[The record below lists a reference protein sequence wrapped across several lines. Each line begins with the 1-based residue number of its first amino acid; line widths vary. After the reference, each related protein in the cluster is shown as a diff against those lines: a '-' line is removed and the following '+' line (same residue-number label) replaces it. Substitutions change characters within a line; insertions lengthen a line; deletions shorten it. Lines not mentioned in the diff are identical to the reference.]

1 MSKQK
6 VKNKIYALIVVVT
19 LFASINNLSQ
29 AEEKSAIIENNEFA
43 DNKNN
48 ITENEG
54 QDKKV
59 SNKST
64 KKDNNFLVA
73 QNQVKHNLKDGNN
86 EFADNKNNIAK
97 NEEQDKETSDELTE
111 KENNLSTTQN
121 QIKNNLKVGTIEISQ
136 LNEISPE
143 LIRSKIPVKTGDSYS
158 NKSLSDIYLAL
169 RRLEYVKDVNV
180 FPHIEGE
187 NVNITIEVS
196 EAENAGTII
205 KKQQT
210 LEELKKETN
219 YTVSSVDIKGI
230 KLLNKEDY
238 MKDLP
243 IKAGEIFIPQ
253 KAIDGAQKIFQ
264 SGYFSAVEPKID
276 RKANNTVSIV
286 YEVEE
291 NPIIQNINFEGNTL
305 YKNEDLEKALGI
317 KRGEILNG
325 NLLNPNTNGIIK
337 FYAKNG
343 YSLARIESINVSNE
357 GVINI
362 GLTEGVIDSVNYEK
376 IVQKSD
382 NQRQSSKNTTLRT
395 KPYIFERVQKVT
407 PGDIFE
413 EKNIEDTVKELY
425 RTGLFT
431 RIVPS
436 YSGKEN
442 DPNARI
448 IDFQVEER
456 ATTTI
461 NGSISYGTSVGLV
474 GELKLS
480 DSNFLGKGQ
489 EASASISA
497 SNKGD
502 KTFELS
508 WFNPWLRGTER
519 VQAGGSIYWTESVDD
534 GAEKDE
540 VEKVKKAG
548 TNWTIGKGL
557 NSDIFVRLSARYDRF
572 KELLGNK
579 TINDKYN
586 LIALTPSLIYD
597 TRDNSFNPSKGIYA
611 TFSYERGE
619 LLNDP
624 RKYNQFETDLRAYH
638 PTFFGNK
645 NIMAYRVSWGRTGGG
660 TPEALKF
667 SIGGAESIRGYEYGA
682 FDGYD
687 KFHASIENRTK
698 VNDTIQLVA
707 FFDIGN
713 AWQNETR
720 DPRTGKKV
728 YSPNRKAAHDFKDL
742 KKGYGVG
749 VRLNTP
755 IGPLRFDYGWPMD
768 PEKKG
773 EKKDKGKFYFSFGQ
787 SF

>member
-1 MSKQK
+1 MSRQK
-6 VKNKIYALIVVVT
+6 VKNKIHALIVVVT
-19 LFASINNLSQ
+19 LFVSVNNLSQ
-29 AEEKSAIIENNEFA
+29 AEEKSAVIGNNEFSDNKNNIMENEGQDKEVPNKLTEKENNFLVSQKQVKHNLKAENNEFA

-48 ITENEG
+48 IAE
-54 QDKKV
+54 
-59 SNKST
+59 
-64 KKDNNFLVA
+64 
-73 QNQVKHNLKDGNN
+73 
-86 EFADNKNNIAK
+86 
-97 NEEQDKETSDELTE
+97 NEEQDKETSDEPIK
-111 KENNLSTTQN
+111 KENNLSTAQN
-121 QIKNNLKVGTIEISQ
+121 QTKNNLKVGTIKISQ
-136 LNEISPE
+136 LNEVSPE
-143 LIRSKIPVKTGDSYS
+143 LIRSRIPVKTGDNYS
-158 NKSLSDIYLAL
+158 NKTLSDIYLAL
-169 RRLEYVKDVNV
+169 RRLEYVKEVNV

-187 NVNITIEVS
+187 TVNLTVEVS
-196 EAENAGTII
+196 EAQNAGTII
-205 KKQQT
+205 KREET

-219 YTVSSVDIKGI
+219 YTVSSIDIKGI
-230 KLLNKEDY
+230 KSLNKEDY

-243 IKAGEIFIPQ
+243 VKTGDIFIPQ

-264 SGYFSAVEPKID
+264 SGYFSSVNPKID
-276 RKANNTVSIV
+276 RNTNNTVSIV

-343 YSLARIESINVSNE
+343 YSLARIESINVSND
-357 GVINI
+357 GVVNI
-362 GLTEGVIDSVNYEK
+362 GLTEGVIDSVNYKK
-376 IVQKSD
+376 IVYKND

-395 KPYIFERVQKVT
+395 KPYIFERVQKVV
-407 PGDIFE
+407 PGEIFE
-413 EKNIEDTVKELY
+413 DKNIADTVRELY
-425 RTGLFT
+425 RTGIFT
-431 RIVPS
+431 KIEPS
-436 YSGKEN
+436 YSGKED

-448 IDFQVEER
+448 VDFEVEER

-480 DSNFLGKGQ
+480 DSNFLGRGQ

-508 WFNPWLRGTER
+508 WFDPWLRGTER

-534 GAEKDE
+534 NADSEE

-548 TNWTIGKGL
+548 TRWTIGKGL
-557 NSDIFVRLSARYDRF
+557 NSDIFVRLSARYDHF

-586 LIALTPSLIYD
+586 LIAITPMLIYD
-597 TRDNSFNPSKGIYA
+597 TRDNSFDPSKGIYT

-619 LLNDP
+619 LLKDP
-624 RKYNQFETDLRAYH
+624 RKYDQFEADLRAYH

-645 NIMAYRVSWGRTGGG
+645 NIMAYRVSWGRTGSG

-667 SIGGAESIRGYEYGA
+667 SVGGAESIRGYEYGA

-698 VNDTIQLVA
+698 INNTIQLVA

-713 AWQNETR
+713 AWQNEGR
-720 DPRTGKKV
+720 DPRTGKKI
-728 YSPNRKAAHDFKDL
+728 YSPNRKDARDFRDL

-773 EKKDKGKFYFSFGQ
+773 EKKDRGKFYFSFGQ